1 MTIGEA
7 VRQRILQLCGRKNI
21 SVNKLCTL
29 SGVTQSTINNNIN
42 GRNNSM
48 TVSTLKKLCDGM
60 GISIQEFFNSEIFC
74 NLEQEVK

>member
-7 VRQRILQLCGRKNI
+7 VRQRILQLCEQRNL
-21 SVNKLCTL
+21 SVNMLCTL
-29 SGVTQSTINNNIN
+29 SGVTQSTMNNNIN

-60 GISIQEFFNSEIFC
+60 GISIQEFFNSEIFS
-74 NLEQEVK
+74 NLEQEIK

>member
-7 VRQRILQLCGRKNI
+7 VRHRILQLCEQRNL

-29 SGVTQSTINNNIN
+29 SGVTQSTMNNNIN

>member
-7 VRQRILQLCGRKNI
+7 VRHRILQLCEQKNL
-21 SVNKLCTL
+21 SVNKLCTI
-29 SGVTQSTINNNIN
+29 SGMTQSTMNNNIN

-60 GISIQEFFNSEIFC
+60 GISIQEFFNSEIFS
-74 NLEQEVK
+74 NLEQEIK

>member
-7 VRQRILQLCGRKNI
+7 VCQRILQLCEQRNL

-29 SGVTQSTINNNIN
+29 SGVTQSTMNNNIN

-60 GISIQEFFNSEIFC
+60 GISIQEFFNSEAFC
-74 NLEQEVK
+74 NLEQEIK

>member
-1 MTIGEA
+1 MTIGDA
-7 VRQRILQLCGRKNI
+7 VRQRILQLCEQRNL

-29 SGVTQSTINNNIN
+29 SGVTQSTMNNNIN

-74 NLEQEVK
+74 NLEQEIK

>member
-7 VRQRILQLCGRKNI
+7 VRQRILQLCERKNI

-29 SGVTQSTINNNIN
+29 SGMTQSTMNNNIN

-48 TVSTLKKLCDGM
+48 TVSTLKKLCDGL
-60 GISIQEFFNSEIFC
+60 GITIWEFFDSEIFC
-74 NLEQEVK
+74 DLEQEIK